1 MRSFFTFFVLL
12 TSLSLSGCG
21 ESGDPEINKALDD
34 LEAIIETFE
43 GYAGEDKVC
52 MNKFT
57 KDMEKLGQVMAYG
70 SSIKAEPTDAQRKRQ
85 MGLVTRSNQLQSKL
99 ANVQPDPS
107 C

>member
-1 MRSFFTFFVLL
+1 MRSFLTCFVLL
-12 TSLSLSGCG
+12 AGLSLSGCG
-21 ESGDPEINKALDD
+21 ESGDPQINQALDD
-34 LEAIIETFE
+34 LESIIETFE

-52 MNKFT
+52 MTKFT
-57 KDMEKLGQVMAYG
+57 KDMEKLGQVMAFG

-85 MGLVTRSNQLQSKL
+85 MALVGRSNQLQSKL

>member
-1 MRSFFTFFVLL
+1 MRSFLTCFVLL
-12 TSLSLSGCG
+12 VGLSLSGCG
-21 ESGDPEINKALDD
+21 ESGDPQINQALDD

-52 MNKFT
+52 MTKFT
-57 KDMEKLGQVMAYG
+57 KDMEKLGQVMAFG

-85 MGLVTRSNQLQSKL
+85 MALVGRSNQLQSKL

>member
-1 MRSFFTFFVLL
+1 MRSFLTCFVLL
-12 TSLSLSGCG
+12 AGLSLSGCG
-21 ESGDPEINKALDD
+21 ESGDPQINQALDD

-43 GYAGEDKVC
+43 GYAGEEKVC
-52 MNKFT
+52 MTKFT
-57 KDMEKLGQVMAYG
+57 EDMEKLGQVMAFG

-85 MGLVTRSNQLQSKL
+85 MALVGRSNQLQSKL

>member
-1 MRSFFTFFVLL
+1 MRSFLTCFVLL
-12 TSLSLSGCG
+12 AGLSLSGCG
-21 ESGDPEINKALDD
+21 ESGDPQINQALDD

-52 MNKFT
+52 MTKFT
-57 KDMEKLGQVMAYG
+57 KDMEKLGQVMAFG

-85 MGLVTRSNQLQSKL
+85 MALVGRSNQLQSKL